1 MPTVRVINNNVDKAL
16 KKLKRK
22 MMDEGILQEVRRREY
37 YEKPSDKRNRKRSSA
52 IMRSKKNA
60 GS

>member
-37 YEKPSDKRNRKRSSA
+37 YEKPSDKRNRKRSAA